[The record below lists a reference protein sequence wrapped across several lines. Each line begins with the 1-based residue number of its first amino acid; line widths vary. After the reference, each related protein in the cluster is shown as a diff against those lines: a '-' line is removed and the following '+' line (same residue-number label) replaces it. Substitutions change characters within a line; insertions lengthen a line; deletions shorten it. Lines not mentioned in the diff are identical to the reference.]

1 MSNIVPPPPVGTV
14 RIKRR
19 EQERR
24 CEGNAMGGA
33 EKIKSCFA
41 ELELQKG
48 GDACPAGCSLRESVL
63 RPWGRAPGSV
73 LAEDSGRRMSWSRPV
88 GTAVFFYGLL
98 LFITH
103 PLVLGQGG
111 AIDF

>member
-1 MSNIVPPPPVGTV
+1 MGTV

-24 CEGNAMGGA
+24 CEGNALGGA
-33 EKIKSCFA
+33 EIKSCFA
-41 ELELQKG
+41 ELELQEG
-48 GDACPAGCSLRESVL
+48 GDTCPAGCSLRESVL

-73 LAEDSGRRMSWSRPV
+73 LAEDSGRRTSWSRLV
-88 GTAVFFYGLL
+88 GIAVFFYGLL

-103 PLVLGQGG
+103 PLVFCGVRV
-111 AIDF
+111 AP